1 MALITAFTVPIQA
14 TIADHIL
21 ALGKAETSCVA
32 TVKAFLEEI
41 HLRKGL
47 NAFLE
52 VWEEE
57 ALKRA
62 ADLDQEIA
70 DGKGFRRLHGVVV
83 ALKDNLCWKG
93 HQMSA
98 SSKMLEGF
106 ESQITASAVQR
117 LYDNGAIFIGRTN
130 CDEFAMGSSNE
141 NSAFGPVLHP
151 IDPERVP
158 GGSSGGSAAA
168 VGANLCHAALGT
180 DTGGS
185 IRQPAAFVGAV
196 GYKPSYGRIS
206 RWGAVAFASS
216 FDQIGPITK
225 NVADAALLTEIMA
238 GPDNLDATAIQ
249 TVPAAYSKAAE
260 IGANDA
266 KGDSPNLKFAVI
278 AETIHNEGVSPSV
291 LAATHNAIEK
301 LKEAGHTVEEVSFPY
316 LDYMMPIYYLIAP
329 AEASSNLGRYDGV
342 RVGYRSPKIGPGNT
356 LEELYKF
363 SRSEGFG
370 PEVKRR
376 IMLGTF
382 VLSEGYFD
390 AYYTKAMKARRVIRE
405 KTIALF
411 EKYDAILSPTTT
423 TAAFKRGEKQDPIA
437 MYLADIFTVHASI
450 AGLPAISIP
459 LGFEKSGDMRLP
471 LGLQLMADVEND
483 ERLFVIAST
492 VETVLAT
499 AKSL

>member
-1 MALITAFTVPIQA
+1 VALITAFKVPIQA

-62 ADLDQEIA
+62 SELDQEIA
-70 DGKGFRRLHGVVV
+70 DGKGFRRLHGVVI

-93 HQMSA
+93 HKMSA

-141 NSAFGPVLHP
+141 NSAFGPVQHP
-151 IDPERVP
+151 LDPERVP

-249 TVPAAYSKAAE
+249 AAPEAYSKAVGLE
-260 IGANDA
+260 GQG
-266 KGDSPNLKFAVI
+266 KEVSPLKFAVI

-291 LAATHNAIEK
+291 LADTYNAIEK
-301 LKEAGHTVEEVSFPY
+301 LKEAGHSVEEVSFPY
-316 LDYMMPIYYLIAP
+316 LDFMMPIYYLIAP

-342 RVGYRSPKIGPGNT
+342 RVGYRSPKIGPGST

-459 LGFEKSGDMRLP
+459 MGHETSGDMRLP

-483 ERLFVIAST
+483 ERLFAIAST

-499 AKSL
+499 VKSL